1 MKKIIALAVAG
12 AFVAPVMA
20 AEVTVSGD
28 LEYVF
33 TKFEGDGNATYV
45 HDQDLKIAATEE
57 ADGFTISAY
66 ILNTSRGGTDSAA
79 GEIAI
84 SNAQLGS
91 IAVGTDTDHAIAAV
105 DEVADKAEFEMGDS
119 NPSFASTGD
128 DAPNVT
134 LRYTLPTLVDG
145 LTLMASYGAADGSNG
160 TSSTD
165 EYSINGYAAVFA
177 FGGVKATYATSSND
191 MNAYDTTFTAVSY
204 SNGPIYAA
212 YQVSN
217 NDGAANT
224 DTTGVSLVY
233 NYGQGNLYTEQQT
246 IDTNGSE
253 ANDSAVGVSYT
264 IGGANIYV
272 QRNSGDTVADN
283 GQFVGVEYAF

>member
-1 MKKIIALAVAG
+1 MKKIIAAAVAT

-45 HDQDLKIAATEE
+45 HDQDLKIAASEE
-57 ADGFTISAY
+57 ANGISIGAY

-79 GEIAI
+79 GEISLSGASFGTI
-84 SNAQLGS
+84 Q
-91 IAVGTDTDHAIAAV
+91 IGTDTSHAISAI

-119 NPSFASTGD
+119 NPSYTGTN
-128 DAPNVT
+128 DAANVT
-134 LRYTLPTLVDG
+134 ALYTLPSLVDG
-145 LTLMASYGAADGSNG
+145 LTLMASFGAADGANN
-160 TSSTD
+160 TASTD
-165 EYSINGYAAVFA
+165 EYSINSYAAVFNVGA
-177 FGGVKATYATSSND
+177 LSARYASVSND
-191 MNAYDTTFTAVSY
+191 ANSYDTTYTAVSY
-204 SNGPIYAA
+204 STGPIFAA

-224 DTTGVSLVY
+224 DTSAVSLVY
-233 NYGQGNLYTEQQT
+233 NYGDGNIYTEQQT
-246 IDTNGSE
+246 IDVNGAES
-253 ANDSAVGVSYT
+253 NDSAVGVSYK
-264 IGGANIYV
+264 IGGVNLYL

>member
-1 MKKIIALAVAG
+1 MKKIIAAAVAT

-45 HDQDLKIAATEE
+45 HDQDLKIAASEE
-57 ADGFTISAY
+57 ADGFAIEAY

-79 GEIAI
+79 GQVQLSNPQFGTIAI
-84 SNAQLGS
+84 
-91 IAVGTDTDHAIAAV
+91 GTDTSHAINTI

-119 NPSFASTGD
+119 NPSIASAGD
-128 DAPNVT
+128 DATNVT
-134 LRYTLPTLVDG
+134 LLYTLPTLVDG
-145 LTLMASYGAADGSNG
+145 LALMASYGAADGTNDAGSD
-160 TSSTD
+160 D
-165 EYSINGYAAVFA
+165 EYAINGYAAVFTV
-177 FGGVKATYATSSND
+177 GGVSARYATSSND
-191 MNAYDTTFTAVSY
+191 ANSYDTTYTAVSY
-204 SNGPIYAA
+204 SSGPVFAA

-233 NYGQGNLYTEQQT
+233 NYGSGNLYTEQQT

-253 ANDSAVGVSYT
+253 ANDSAVGISYK
-264 IGGANIYV
+264 IGGANIYI